1 LDVGSPVTH
10 EIDRPIFIVGC
21 GRSGTTLL
29 YQMLATHP
37 DVGWISNYAERW
49 PETCVVSV
57 FSPLY
62 RAARDSSPLRRVLP
76 QPSEGGNVWDLI
88 DGADRPADG
97 GPPVSDTATA
107 AARVR
112 AHTFVRRHLDY
123 QRRSRF
129 LNKNTQNT
137 RRVEYL
143 DALFPDCVVV
153 HVVRNPI
160 AVVESLLRVDWWPTL
175 RAWPF
180 DGATPGEW
188 VAAGG
193 REEVMAAT
201 IWQRETECAMRDG
214 NALGPRRYIE
224 LRYEELVDDPDRV
237 MQAAADFAGLARTSS
252 FERRLRT
259 FDVRASAASRPTSLE
274 PDQIAAVAPIVEPL
288 AVRLGYADSSA
299 ASH

>member
-1 LDVGSPVTH
+1 MGVRPVTN
-10 EIDRPIFIVGC
+10 EIFRPIFIVGC

-37 DVGWISNYAERW
+37 DVGWISNYAERR
-49 PETCVVSV
+49 PQTGLLSA

-62 RAARDSSPLRRVLP
+62 RAASDSSPLRRILP

-88 DGADRPADG
+88 DGVDRPTDG
-97 GPPVSDTATA
+97 GPPVSAEATA

-112 AHTFVRRHLDY
+112 AHAFVRQLLGY

-153 HVVRNPI
+153 HVLRNPI

-180 DGATPGEW
+180 GGATPSEF

-214 NALGPRRYIE
+214 NALGRQRYIE
-224 LRYEELVDDPDRV
+224 LRYEELVGDWGRV
-237 MQAAADFAGLARTSS
+237 MQEVADFAGLAPSS
-252 FERRLRT
+252 TFERRLRT
-259 FDVRASAASRPTSLE
+259 FDVRVAAASRPTSLG
-274 PDQIAAVAPIVEPL
+274 PDQIAAVAQIVEPL
-288 AVRLGYADSSA
+288 AGQLGYAGSSA